1 MPNFDKLSVQWIKSQ
16 STVVSFDLRLWML
29 HDLIMLIFGQPN
41 ILVTLLT
48 PLYLVKAFLLQSS
61 FILYILLFN
70 QCRYLHSHC

>member
-41 ILVTLLT
+41 ILVTLVNTTLFG
-48 PLYLVKAFLLQSS
+48 KS
-61 FILYILLFN
+61 FFVAIIIYS
-70 QCRYLHSHC
+70 LHFIV